1 MCPLSLQCLAL
12 VLIFE
17 LLKIAKMI
25 ARLKG
30 EIWEA
35 LPGRIVVGAGGVGYL
50 VNVPLSTYDEL
61 NPVEGQSID
70 LRIYQH
76 VRENSLTLYGFGKD
90 EEKDI
95 FLLLIDRVSGIG
107 PATALAVLG
116 GLPVE
121 GFKQAVV
128 QGDAVGISGVK
139 GIGKKTAE
147 RIILEL
153 KDKVGVVETWESGED
168 RTDAARDAEMGLMAL
183 GFKQAEARKA
193 VDKVLRDH
201 AGAESAEI
209 IRLGL
214 RG

>member
-1 MCPLSLQCLAL
+1 
-12 VLIFE
+12 
-17 LLKIAKMI
+17 MI

-30 EIWEA
+30 EVWEA
-35 LPGRIVVGAGGVGYL
+35 LPGRIVVGTGGVGYL
-50 VNVPLSTYDEL
+50 VHLPLSVYDQI
-61 NPVEGQSID
+61 NPLEGDPVD

-76 VRENSLTLYGFGKD
+76 VRENSLTLYGFSRD
-90 EEKDI
+90 EEKDL
-95 FLLLIDRVSGIG
+95 FMLLIDRVSGIG
-107 PATALAVLG
+107 PAMALAVLG
-116 GLPVE
+116 GLSVE

-128 QGDAVGISGVK
+128 QGDATAISGVK

-153 KDKVGVVETWESGED
+153 KDKVGVVETWEPGAERSD
-168 RTDAARDAEMGLMAL
+168 SARDAEMGLMAL

-193 VDKVLRDH
+193 IDRVLKDH
-201 AGAESAEI
+201 PGAESAEL